1 MAELWVVN
9 ASPMIALAKA
19 GQLEL
24 LQGADRALVVP
35 EAVRGEVL
43 QGPADTAGG
52 DLGWP
57 DPRALLR
64 AEFLRDT
71 WCAAGAGPC
80 SDPAAI
86 SSEERRARI
95 AELQAKMGLV

>member
-24 LQGADRALVVP
+24 LP
-35 EAVRGEVL
+35 
-43 QGPADTAGG
+43 GPADTAGG
-52 DLGWP
+52 ALGWP
-57 DPRALLR
+57 EPRALLR

-71 WCAAGAGPC
+71 WCASGAGPC
-80 SDPAAI
+80 SDPAAM

-95 AELQAKMGLV
+95 AELQAKMGVG